1 MRYIWLWILLIASPV
16 LSQECTAYMVV
27 DAFDKVTHKGIDGL
41 NAGDFEAKLG
51 NASLQIVSSTQS
63 FNNRVLVL
71 VQAAGSSE
79 DPNILA
85 VARRVAE
92 MARQAPVDRLV
103 AFGAFG
109 DHTVF
114 TKGFSSNLQERSAGI
129 DQVMSQL
136 NSLGRYTAVFDALHD
151 GIALFGQTQPGD
163 TIVLVGSGHDVKSR
177 RNERDLEKEF
187 SQQHVRLLAT
197 VFIQQVAAIHDTN
210 LVEKMDRK
218 LEETFALHRLASST
232 GGAFS
237 HGLAPGLIDFAFAG
251 YLVGIHAPAG
261 LDKPKSWKLQ
271 LGGDAAKAHKGALI
285 YQPFWLAPCT
295 STAAA
300 TR

>member
-109 DHTVF
+109 DTLCLPKDF
-114 TKGFSSNLQERSAGI
+114 PATCRN
-129 DQVMSQL
+129 
-136 NSLGRYTAVFDALHD
+136 AV
-151 GIALFGQTQPGD
+151 
-163 TIVLVGSGHDVKSR
+163 
-177 RNERDLEKEF
+177 
-187 SQQHVRLLAT
+187 
-197 VFIQQVAAIHDTN
+197 
-210 LVEKMDRK
+210 
-218 LEETFALHRLASST
+218 
-232 GGAFS
+232 
-237 HGLAPGLIDFAFAG
+237 PGLI
-251 YLVGIHAPAG
+251 
-261 LDKPKSWKLQ
+261 
-271 LGGDAAKAHKGALI
+271 
-285 YQPFWLAPCT
+285 
-295 STAAA
+295 
-300 TR
+300 R